1 MYAVKSSDR
10 NQLAVFRRQSVAP
23 LTAQIVATVTQVNDR
38 KANRT
43 HNRNDRIHRIAMAL
57 AVNPIKPHGD
67 EARVNISDRSAIDRL
82 SAAFGCKPEDVYTA
96 IATVGDR
103 SRDVCKFLEEL
114 YGRSRKSLAPVSEGA
129 LLPPVWESNRS

>member
-1 MYAVKSSDR
+1 M
-10 NQLAVFRRQSVAP
+10 
-23 LTAQIVATVTQVNDR
+23 TTQIVATLTQVKDG

-103 SRDVCKFLEEL
+103 SRDVCKFLEVL
-114 YGRSRKSLAPVSEGA
+114 HGRSRKSLAPVSEGA